1 MRYLA
6 FDLETDGL
14 LRTCSK
20 VHMAILTDLETLE
33 TYGFTDEPERLGGLW
48 TDDTDVPEP
57 AGSVNDALTLLSQ
70 ADILVSF
77 NGWAFDMLVLEKL
90 YPGWDYKGYHLDLMV
105 HGTCIR
111 PYDKL
116 KAFDAKLIKQN
127 RLPPRLLGSESLRAW
142 AIRAKLD
149 QQKDEYSGS
158 WESLNPEMWRYG
170 LQDGRTTAEL
180 YHWMMQERFRIP
192 WQTMWIEQEVGRI
205 IGRQMANGWRVDL
218 EALKDLDMQV
228 SQEIVTAEQAMT
240 ASFGSWYRPAVAKT
254 DSYLFR
260 NPKGRYKA
268 WLKKQAPA
276 QLLEDERY
284 QSWPVKVPKRTMTRQ
299 GRQYV
304 EGAPFTPIELHRF
317 NPGSRADV
325 YRGLN
330 RKYGWEPTKR
340 TPTGDPQVS
349 EETLAGLEWPEA
361 KAAHRYYLLK
371 KIGDYTTSWLKRQE
385 GGRLYGRVNPNRANT
400 RRMTHNNPNLANVP
414 AKGALFGEECRA
426 VFVADKGWVQVGAD
440 AEQLELRCLANRLAP
455 YDQGA
460 YAEELISGDAHTLHI
475 SAAADIPR
483 AEVTPDIR
491 KGGKGVTYCFIYG
504 GGDAKLGA
512 SLKAISGLKPI
523 PGKQIRENYERGITG
538 LKKLLNHLQSRI
550 KADGYIKALDGGR
563 LYSRSSHSVLNLQL
577 QSDGALLIK
586 VGLVFA
592 DQLLSEK
599 GLTEGRDFKYIGV
612 IHDEVQTTAKCEHA
626 VTVGEALVRGMEM
639 AGEWFRFPLPTTGE
653 YKIGNNWSE
662 TH

>member
-1 MRYLA
+1 
-6 FDLETDGL
+6 
-14 LRTCSK
+14 
-20 VHMAILTDLETLE
+20 
-33 TYGFTDEPERLGGLW
+33 
-48 TDDTDVPEP
+48 
-57 AGSVNDALTLLSQ
+57 
-70 ADILVSF
+70 
-77 NGWAFDMLVLEKL
+77 
-90 YPGWDYKGYHLDLMV
+90 
-105 HGTCIR
+105 
-111 PYDKL
+111 
-116 KAFDAKLIKQN
+116 
-127 RLPPRLLGSESLRAW
+127 
-142 AIRAKLD
+142 
-149 QQKDEYSGS
+149 
-158 WESLNPEMWRYG
+158 
-170 LQDGRTTAEL
+170 
-180 YHWMMQERFRIP
+180 
-192 WQTMWIEQEVGRI
+192 
-205 IGRQMANGWRVDL
+205 
-218 EALKDLDMQV
+218 
-228 SQEIVTAEQAMT
+228 
-240 ASFGSWYRPAVAKT
+240 
-254 DSYLFR
+254 
-260 NPKGRYKA
+260 
-268 WLKKQAPA
+268 
-276 QLLEDERY
+276 
-284 QSWPVKVPKRTMTRQ
+284 
-299 GRQYV
+299 
-304 EGAPFTPIELHRF
+304 
-317 NPGSRADV
+317 
-325 YRGLN
+325 
-330 RKYGWEPTKR
+330 
-340 TPTGDPQVS
+340 
-349 EETLAGLEWPEA
+349 
-361 KAAHRYYLLK
+361 
-371 KIGDYTTSWLKRQE
+371 
-385 GGRLYGRVNPNRANT
+385 
-400 RRMTHNNPNLANVP
+400 
-414 AKGALFGEECRA
+414 